1 MTSSPARSCLTIVL
15 AAGEGKRMASDM
27 PKVLHPVAGLS
38 MVNHVLNMCKAAGAG
53 ERAVVVGNQAER
65 VANSVMAHDASC
77 RVYEQTERKGT
88 AHAVLSASKAITDDL
103 DDVIILY
110 GDVPLITTSTLQSAR
125 TALAEGSDI
134 VVLGFETADPTGYG
148 RLLVE
153 NGELIAIREHK
164 DATDEEKTITLCNSG
179 IMAFRAE
186 RMLEILNDI
195 GNDNAQGEYYLTD
208 AVEVGRAKGLTAS
221 TLSVPEDETL
231 GVNDRTQLA
240 EVNEIWQQRRRKEL
254 MLAGVTMEN
263 PSTVI
268 FHHDT
273 IVERDAVLEPY
284 VVFGPNVSVAKNAV
298 IRAFSHLEG
307 ATVAKDAVVGPYARL
322 RPGAVME
329 EGSKAGNFVEIKAAT
344 IGAGAKV
351 NHLSY
356 IGDAEVGAEANIGAG
371 TITCNY
377 DGFLKHKTIIGE
389 GAFIGSNTSLI
400 APVKVG
406 KAANTAAG
414 SAIYND
420 IPDDDLAIERNEQAN
435 LSGKAKQLRERNAQR
450 KAAKK
455 SS

>member
-1 MTSSPARSCLTIVL
+1 
-15 AAGEGKRMASDM
+15 
-27 PKVLHPVAGLS
+27 
-38 MVNHVLNMCKAAGAG
+38 
-53 ERAVVVGNQAER
+53 
-65 VANSVMAHDASC
+65 
-77 RVYEQTERKGT
+77 
-88 AHAVLSASKAITDDL
+88 
-103 DDVIILY
+103 
-110 GDVPLITTSTLQSAR
+110 
-125 TALAEGSDI
+125 
-134 VVLGFETADPTGYG
+134 
-148 RLLVE
+148 
-153 NGELIAIREHK
+153 
-164 DATDEEKTITLCNSG
+164 
-179 IMAFRAE
+179 
-186 RMLEILNDI
+186 MLEILNDI
-195 GNDNAQGEYYLTD
+195 GNDNAQGEYYLPD
-208 AVEVGRAKGLTAS
+208 AVEVGRAKGLTS
-221 TLSVPEDETL
+221 TTISVPEDETL

-389 GAFIGSNTSLI
+389 SAFIGSNTSLI